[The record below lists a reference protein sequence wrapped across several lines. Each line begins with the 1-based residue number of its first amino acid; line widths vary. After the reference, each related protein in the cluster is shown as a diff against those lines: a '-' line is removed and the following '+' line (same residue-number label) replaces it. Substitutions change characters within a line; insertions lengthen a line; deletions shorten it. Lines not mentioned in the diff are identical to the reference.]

1 VTDKARATA
10 QTSIDEAQTKMRAQT
25 EAARVQLM
33 PQAETLARQI
43 ASKLLGR
50 EVA

>member
-1 VTDKARATA
+1 MR
-10 QTSIDEAQTKMRAQT
+10 SEA
-25 EAARVQLM
+25 EAARLQLL
-33 PQAETLARQI
+33 PQANTLAKQI

>member
-1 VTDKARATA
+1 
-10 QTSIDEAQTKMRAQT
+10 MRQET
-25 EAARVQLM
+25 EAARLQLL
-33 PQAETLARQI
+33 PQANTMARQI